1 MIPIRTDEEIGI
13 LRKSAQILVNTFR
26 EVEHYIEPGIPTQK
40 LNEIAE
46 IAIQDGGGRPAF
58 KGYNGFPAS
67 ICTSIDHEVVHGIPS
82 HRVLSEGEILSLDI
96 GVEFRGYFSDAAKT
110 YGIGLISND
119 KARLI
124 EITKNALY
132 RGIKKCREGNRLTDI
147 SHAIQS
153 YTESKQTN
161 VVRELVGHGIGQKLH
176 EEPQIPNFGAP
187 HRGPKLQAGMVFAI
201 EPMVNQGQCEVF
213 IMEDGWTVVTKD
225 ALPSAHFEHT
235 VLITEGK
242 PEILTLGIEK
252 NI

>member
-1 MIPIRTDEEIGI
+1 MIPIRNDEEIVI
-13 LRKSAQILVNTFR
+13 LRKSAQILVSAFR
-26 EVEHYIEPGIPTQK
+26 EVERYIEPGIPTKK

-58 KGYNGFPAS
+58 RGYNGFPAS
-67 ICTSIDHEVVHGIPS
+67 ICTSVDHEVVHGIPS
-82 HRVLSEGEILSLDI
+82 QRVLSEGEILSLDI

-110 YGIGLISND
+110 YGIGLISDD

-147 SHAIQS
+147 SHAIQH
-153 YTESKQTN
+153 YAESKKTN
-161 VVRELVGHGIGQKLH
+161 VVRELVGHGVGQKLH

-201 EPMVNQGQCEVF
+201 EPMVNLGQCEVS

-252 NI
+252 K